1 MTAPLKAIDGNADLP
16 ALMTELAA
24 RARAAARVLALAS
37 PEQKNR
43 ALEAMERAIRANAA
57 AILAANAEDVAEVRA
72 GGATSA
78 FIDRLTLTQ
87 ARIDAMADGIA
98 TVREIADPVGVV
110 TESWQRPNGMTIER
124 VRVPLG
130 VVAVIFE
137 SRPNVAADAG
147 VLCLKS
153 GNAVILRGGSD
164 SFRSCRA
171 IHDCLVQGLREAGL
185 PEAAI
190 TLVPTRDRAAVGL
203 LLTGLNGGID
213 VIVPRGGKSLVARV
227 EAEARVPVFAHL
239 EGVNHVYV
247 DHAANLE
254 MAKSIVLNAKMRRPG
269 VCGAAETLLVDRA
282 GAATSLKP
290 LVEMLIDAGCEVRG
304 DDAVQR
310 TDARVKPASDED
322 WDTEYEDAIIAAKV
336 VDGVDE
342 AIAHIHNHG
351 SHHTDA
357 IVTEDENDRA
367 QISQRG
373 RFGDRAAQRIDP
385 VRRRRRIRLRRGNR
399 HRHRE
404 IPRPRPGRRRA
415 TDQLQISRPR
425 HRADAAVN
433 IAFSSEVGT
442 GSRKENASNRES
454 RIGGSSVE
462 RSVSRVA
469 ITRPD
474 HSAPYQRHAHRPARR
489 LVQSAAC
496 RASRHQPVRDQAAE
510 ARPRVVAGDAGQ
522 SAQGPWRLARSRRT
536 RRGRAPDGERSAHRC
551 QLSRIRHRNAIH
563 CRHD

>member
-1 MTAPLKAIDGNADLP
+1 MTASLKAIDGNADLP
-16 ALMTELAA
+16 ALMNELAT
-24 RARAAARVLALAS
+24 RARAAAWVLALAS
-37 PEQKNR
+37 PEQKNQ
-43 ALEAMERAIRANAA
+43 ALEAMEHAIRASASV
-57 AILAANAEDVAEVRA
+57 ILAANTEDVAEARS
-72 GGATSA
+72 GGASAA

-87 ARIDAMADGIA
+87 ARIDAMADGIR
-98 TVREIADPVGVV
+98 TVRDIPDPVGVV

-171 IHDCLVQGLREAGL
+171 IHDCLVQGLREADL

-190 TLVPTRDRAAVGL
+190 SLVPIRDRAAVGL
-203 LLTGLNGGID
+203 LLSGLGGAID

-247 DHAANLE
+247 DRAANLE

-282 GAATSLKP
+282 AAATNLKP

-304 DDAVQR
+304 DAAVQR
-310 TDARVKPASDED
+310 ADVRVKPASDED

-357 IVTEDENDRA
+357 IVTEDPATARKFLNEVDSAIVLHNASTQFADGGEFGFGA
-367 QISQRG
+367 EIGIATGKFHARG
-373 RFGDRAAQRIDP
+373 P
-385 VRRRRRIRLRRGNR
+385 VGA
-399 HRHRE
+399 E
-404 IPRPRPGRRRA
+404 
-415 TDQLQISRPR
+415 QLTSFKYRV
-425 HRADAAVN
+425 H
-433 IAFSSEVGT
+433 GT
-442 GSRKENASNRES
+442 GQ
-454 RIGGSSVE
+454 
-462 RSVSRVA
+462 
-469 ITRPD
+469 TRP
-474 HSAPYQRHAHRPARR
+474 
-489 LVQSAAC
+489 
-496 RASRHQPVRDQAAE
+496 
-510 ARPRVVAGDAGQ
+510 
-522 SAQGPWRLARSRRT
+522 
-536 RRGRAPDGERSAHRC
+536 
-551 QLSRIRHRNAIH
+551 
-563 CRHD
+563 